1 MNEIF
6 SSIDGLEVIGLPVG
20 KLITSLSII
29 VSAFILQMIVGHILK
44 KIGKKDKRFVS
55 DFAVNIR
62 KPLCFLI
69 VLIGIYIT
77 VVIHLTSESALNWVG
92 KAGLFLFTLNV
103 IWILLRTI
111 DAVGAFT
118 EHIADGTSS
127 KMDDQ
132 IIPILR
138 KAAKFVIIAI
148 GILFFMQA
156 NGYPISGLLAG
167 MGIGGIAVA
176 MAAQDSISGIFASI
190 VIFLDKPFMIDDFVQ
205 VGGITGTVEEIGLR
219 STRIRTVDKTLVT
232 IPNKQIMDS
241 NIDNFSKR
249 PRRRT
254 TCTIGVTYDTTPEQ
268 MKQLLARLRE
278 MLVADGNIDTD
289 TLIVNFTGFG
299 DSALNI
305 DMKFFMLTADYGEW
319 LNMQESINLK
329 IMDIV
334 HELGLDF
341 AFPSTTVYLQK

>member
-1 MNEIF
+1 MNEII
-6 SSIDGLEVIGLPVG
+6 SSIDGLECIGLPIG
-20 KLITSLSII
+20 KFIVSLII
-29 VSAFILQMIVGHILK
+29 VAFAFIMQIIVGHLLK
-44 KIGKKDKRFVS
+44 KTAKMNKRFVS
-55 DFAVNIR
+55 DFALNIR
-62 KPLCFLI
+62 KPVCILI
-69 VLIGIYIT
+69 IIIGVYISII
-77 VVIHLTSESALNWVG
+77 IHLSDNPAMIWIEKAALFV
-92 KAGLFLFTLNV
+92 FTLNV
-103 IWILLRTI
+103 IWVLLRTV

-118 EHIADGTSS
+118 ETVAEGTSS

-132 IIPILR
+132 IIPIIR

-148 GILFFMQA
+148 GVLFFMQA

-176 MAAQDSISGIFASI
+176 YAAQDSISGIFASI

-205 VGGITGTVEEIGLR
+205 VAGITGTVEEIGLR

-254 TCTIGVTYDTTPEQ
+254 TTTIGVTYDTTPEQ
-268 MKQLLARLRE
+268 MKQLLTGLRKLLFDDE
-278 MLVADGNIDTD
+278 NIDSD
-289 TLIVNFTGFG
+289 TIIVNFTGFG

-305 DMKFFMLTADYGEW
+305 DMKFFMLTSDYNEW
-319 LNMQESINLK
+319 LNMQENINLK
-329 IMDIV
+329 IMDVV
-334 HELGLDF
+334 HGLELDF